1 MLNIAIRAARK
12 TGDFVAKSFEQTDKI
27 ETAKKGYNEFITNIE
42 SDAQYL
48 LIDIIKKSYP
58 DHSIISQES
67 GLIEG
72 KDRETQWIINSLDGT
87 TNFIKGIPH
96 FSVSIAIRMKGRT
109 EVACVY
115 DPIRNELFTAQ
126 RGSGA
131 QRNNQKLRVKE
142 LRDMKE
148 AILSTALPYRQKQD
162 SESYMKT
169 LSAMFGECADI
180 RSSGCPSLDLCYL
193 SANRV
198 DGFFQ
203 LALKPWELTAADL
216 IARESGVICTDFTGN
231 TEYIKSG
238 NTIAGSPGMVKS
250 ILKKVRENSSKAL
263 TTK

>member
-12 TGDFVAKSFEQTDKI
+12 AGDYIAKSFEQTDKI
-27 ETAKKGYNEFITNIE
+27 ETTKKGYNEFITNIE

-48 LIDIIKKSYP
+48 LIDMIKKSYP
-58 DHSIISQES
+58 DHSIFSQES

-72 KDRETQWIINSLDGT
+72 EDKDTQWIINPLDGS
-87 TNFIKGIPH
+87 TNFVKGIPH
-96 FSVSIAIRMKGRT
+96 FSVSIAIRVKGRT

-131 QRNNQKLRVKE
+131 QRNNQKIRIRE
-142 LRDMKE
+142 LKDLNE
-148 AILSTALPYRQKQD
+148 AILSTALPYRQKQHA
-162 SESYMKT
+162 ESYIKT
-169 LSAMFGECADI
+169 LGDMFVECADI

-193 SANRV
+193 SANCV

-203 LALKPWELTAADL
+203 LALKPWEIAAADL

-231 TEYIKSG
+231 TEYMKSG
-238 NTIAGSPGMVKS
+238 NMVAGSSRIVKS
-250 ILKKVRENSSKAL
+250 ILKKIRENSHEAL
-263 TTK
+263 IK